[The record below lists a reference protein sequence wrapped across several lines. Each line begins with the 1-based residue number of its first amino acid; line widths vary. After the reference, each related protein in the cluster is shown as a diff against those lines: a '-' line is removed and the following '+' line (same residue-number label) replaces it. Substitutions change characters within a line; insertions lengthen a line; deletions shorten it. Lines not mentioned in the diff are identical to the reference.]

1 MKCIEFYKY
10 HGCGNDFI
18 LIDNRNN
25 DIILSQKQIA
35 NLCHRRFG
43 IGSDGLMLLGIEN
56 GVDFTMKYFNSDGNA
71 SSFCGNGGRCIV
83 QFAIDLNI
91 VTSNHTKFQF
101 ENSIYTAEIFD
112 NKLIALSM
120 KNVDQISRIGNDVF
134 FDTGSPHY
142 IHFVEDVDAF
152 DLIPYAKSIRYSE
165 KFPHGI
171 NVNIVEPI
179 SEYILKMRTYERGV
193 EDETYSCGTGV
204 TAAAIAYN
212 FMLEEDSEDIQIR
225 TQGGNFQVNF
235 NRNEDLYTNVKLIG
249 PAQYVFKGSFNL

>member
-1 MKCIEFYKY
+1 MKNLEYSKY

-18 LIDNRNN
+18 IIDNRKN
-25 DIILSQKQIA
+25 DIVLSQKQIA
-35 NLCHRRFG
+35 DICHRRFG
-43 IGSDGLMLLGIEN
+43 IGADGLMLLGEKV
-56 GVDFTMKYFNSDGNA
+56 GFDFTMKYYNSDGNE

-83 QFAIDLNI
+83 QFAIDLGI
-91 VTSNHTKFQF
+91 VKSDKTSFEF
-101 ENSIYTAEIFD
+101 ENTTYSAEIFD

-120 KNVDQISRIGNDVF
+120 INVEEITRIENDVF
-134 FDTGSPHY
+134 FNTGSPHY

-152 DLIPYAKSIRYSE
+152 DLIPFAKSIRYSDQ
-165 KFPHGI
+165 FPEGI

-212 FMLEEDSEDIQIR
+212 YLLEEDSEDIQVR
-225 TQGGNFQVNF
+225 TKGGNFQVNF
-235 NRNEDLYTNVKLIG
+235 NRNEDAYTNVKLIG
-249 PAQYVFKGSFNL
+249 PAKFVFKGEIEI